1 MRPLR
6 INKVNVRSISSSVEL
21 ISAIPTDNTLE
32 ILKLMAPGILPLT
45 AVGFYTL
52 AVNRQIELL
61 ERAFRND
68 NKVMR
73 EFNELQVHENDK
85 KIAALN
91 ESTKTQIDATKE
103 LVNAIERSTKESIKA
118 SEARIDSILMKFMV
132 QNKQIDNEKK

>member
-1 MRPLR
+1 
-6 INKVNVRSISSSVEL
+6 
-21 ISAIPTDNTLE
+21 
-32 ILKLMAPGILPLT
+32 
-45 AVGFYTL
+45 
-52 AVNRQIELL
+52 
-61 ERAFRND
+61 
-68 NKVMR
+68 MR
-73 EFNELQVHENDK
+73 EFNELQVRENDKKIAALNESTKLQIDATKESTKTQIDLQVRENDK

>member
-1 MRPLR
+1 M
-6 INKVNVRSISSSVEL
+6 
-21 ISAIPTDNTLE
+21 
-32 ILKLMAPGILPLT
+32 T

-73 EFNELQVHENDK
+73 EFNELQVRENDKKIAALNESTKLQIDATKESTKTQIDLQVRENDK

-103 LVNAIERSTKESIKA
+103 STKTQIDATKELVNAI
-118 SEARIDSILMKFMV
+118 
-132 QNKQIDNEKK
+132 

>member
-1 MRPLR
+1 
-6 INKVNVRSISSSVEL
+6 
-21 ISAIPTDNTLE
+21 
-32 ILKLMAPGILPLT
+32 LT

-73 EFNELQVHENDK
+73 EFNELQVRENDK

-91 ESTKTQIDATKE
+91 ESTKLQIDATKE

>member
-1 MRPLR
+1 M
-6 INKVNVRSISSSVEL
+6 
-21 ISAIPTDNTLE
+21 
-32 ILKLMAPGILPLT
+32 T

-52 AVNRQIELL
+52 AVNRQIGLL

-73 EFNELQVHENDK
+73 EFNELQVRENDK

-91 ESTKTQIDATKE
+91 ESTKLQIDATKESTKTQIDATKE

>member
-1 MRPLR
+1 
-6 INKVNVRSISSSVEL
+6 
-21 ISAIPTDNTLE
+21 
-32 ILKLMAPGILPLT
+32 LT

-73 EFNELQVHENDK
+73 EFNELQVRENDK

-91 ESTKTQIDATKE
+91 ESTKTQIDATKESTKTQIDATKESTKTQIDATKE

>member
-1 MRPLR
+1 
-6 INKVNVRSISSSVEL
+6 
-21 ISAIPTDNTLE
+21 
-32 ILKLMAPGILPLT
+32 LT

-52 AVNRQIELL
+52 AVNRQIGLL

-73 EFNELQVHENDK
+73 EFNELQVRENDK

>member
-1 MRPLR
+1 
-6 INKVNVRSISSSVEL
+6 
-21 ISAIPTDNTLE
+21 
-32 ILKLMAPGILPLT
+32 LT

-73 EFNELQVHENDK
+73 EFNELQVRENDK